1 MSTPDLRDKLDGI
14 QSHTRLDAVFPENM
28 ARHHRN
34 ASNKVSQML
43 VRMSNEKHRNYTFPR
58 SRSSIN
64 QSRVCH
70 IAKSRKSN

>member
-34 ASNKVSQML
+34 ASNKVSQN
-43 VRMSNEKHRNYTFPR
+43 VSKY
-58 SRSSIN
+58 
-64 QSRVCH
+64 V
-70 IAKSRKSN
+70 K